1 MNLEE
6 FRKALSSDATEEN
19 AQLKRQLSDLQA
31 EYHEKLS
38 KLENEND
45 SLKESCRVLCNRCFA
60 LTRGVTCL
68 FCGLD
73 YPCPHMPGL
82 EEQVAMAHKMAN
94 GYRNAL
100 VQQIKDAGQEL
111 INRAE
116 SMVHPE
122 NDLITDFSIV
132 IHFEQHE
139 VPTIDYTT
147 SVVNKVACDR
157 VIYQKGESNVSKI

>member
-1 MNLEE
+1 MKAKTILDAEKKDAIDIATELCYSEKEKRNMDLEE

-45 SLKESCRVLCNRCFA
+45 SLKESCRVLCNRCFT

-82 EEQVAMAHKMAN
+82 EEQVAMAHKLRKELEKN
-94 GYRNAL
+94 G
-100 VQQIKDAGQEL
+100 
-111 INRAE
+111 
-116 SMVHPE
+116 
-122 NDLITDFSIV
+122 
-132 IHFEQHE
+132 
-139 VPTIDYTT
+139 
-147 SVVNKVACDR
+147 
-157 VIYQKGESNVSKI
+157 

>member
-82 EEQVAMAHKMAN
+82 EEQVAN

>member
-19 AQLKRQLSDLQA
+19 ARLKKQLSDLQTD
-31 EYHEKLS
+31 YHEKVS
-38 KLENEND
+38 KLESEND
-45 SLKESCRVLCNRCFA
+45 LLKESCRVLCNRCFT

-82 EEQVAMAHKMAN
+82 EERVTMAHELRKGIEKMAN
-94 GYRNAL
+94 GYRDAL
-100 VQQIKDAGQEL
+100 VQQIKDA
-111 INRAE
+111 
-116 SMVHPE
+116 
-122 NDLITDFSIV
+122 
-132 IHFEQHE
+132 FEQHE

-147 SVVNKVACDR
+147 SVINKVACDR
-157 VIYQKGESNVSKI
+157 VIYKKGESDVTKV